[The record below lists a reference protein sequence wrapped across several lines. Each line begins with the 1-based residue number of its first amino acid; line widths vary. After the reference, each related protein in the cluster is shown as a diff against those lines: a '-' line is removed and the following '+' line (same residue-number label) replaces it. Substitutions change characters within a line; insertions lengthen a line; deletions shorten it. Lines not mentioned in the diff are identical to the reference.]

1 MKRAWVATLIVGLAI
16 IGLCMYFYGYEN
28 TWRLWNIPV
37 FKSPFLDIQL
47 ITGTAESLEKGF
59 DPTIYNPYD
68 PGHRIF
74 NYPRIWYIF
83 LNLGIGR
90 RAAIPLAIASLVLFF
105 ITLAVFPKPRD
116 KLSIVLLTLVT
127 FSAALMLSYERANVD
142 LVFFSST
149 VIALMLLEISA
160 PASFLVMIL
169 SILFKIFPVFAIGM
183 YLDKRKSKLT
193 LYALGAIAFTA
204 LYFALTWQ
212 NMKHVFST
220 TQKGKDLSYG
230 LKVALD
236 YLEATMGITSP
247 ILSIIP
253 YALAFVLLILAIY
266 FGFKQRSQ
274 LVDIDLRHLRAFWAG
289 AGIYVGTFLLGNS
302 WDYRFMFTLLTVPA
316 LAEWIQQKGGGT
328 IKIARITVTVL
339 LISCWY
345 LVLQKWL
352 GTTNSAYNVMF
363 AIDEIANWMLCFG
376 LTFLFIASLPQWLID
391 EIRNILIRTH
401 GNDQETPLLH
411 DDNLPREIRVVG

>member
-1 MKRAWVATLIVGLAI
+1 MKRAWVATLCTGIAL

-37 FKSPFLDIQL
+37 FKSPFLDVQL

-74 NYPRIWYIF
+74 NYPKIWYIF

-105 ITLAVFPKPRD
+105 VTLAVFPRPRD
-116 KLSIVLLTLVT
+116 NLSIALLASVT

-142 LVFFSST
+142 LVFFSSI

-160 PASFLVMIL
+160 PVSFLVMIL
-169 SILFKIFPVFAIGM
+169 SILFKIFPVFAIGL
-183 YLDKRKSKLT
+183 YLDKRKSKLP
-193 LYALGAIAFTA
+193 LYVVGAIAFTM

-230 LKVALD
+230 LNVAFD
-236 YLEATMGITSP
+236 YLEATMGTTFSIPS
-247 ILSIIP
+247 ILP
-253 YALAFVLLILAIY
+253 YALAFVLLVLAIY

-274 LVDIDLRHLRAFWAG
+274 LAEIDLRHLRAFWAG
-289 AGIYVGTFLLGNS
+289 AGIYIGTFLLGNS

-316 LAEWIQQKGGGT
+316 LAEWARQKGGGSV
-328 IKIARITVTVL
+328 IIARITVIAL

-345 LVLQKWL
+345 LVLQKWF
-352 GTTNSAYNVMF
+352 GTTNSAYNVVY
-363 AIDEIANWMLCFG
+363 AIDEIANWTLYFG
-376 LTFLFIASLPQWLID
+376 MTFLFVASLPQWLMD
-391 EIRNILIRTH
+391 ELRMLLNRTF
-401 GNDQETPLLH
+401 GNDKQTPHLR
-411 DDNLPREIRVVG
+411 DNLPREMRVVG